1 MFSDPANGG
10 DTKEKPFR
18 LDAIDKGDF
27 VAFLKILCP
36 RHPTQW
42 GIIPRNPQVPDLGLT
57 EWVSVLKLA
66 TLWQFDEAKKIAI
79 YNLNI
84 HTVCIPVM
92 RIKLARTY
100 NIPEWL
106 MRGLSTLARQRESL
120 SVEDVDQ
127 LGVEFSLKV
136 AELRG
141 KVLGFKRANNS
152 SPVPVMSLIKEGF
165 PDAITTGS
173 EDEDEST
180 DAGLGRMSK
189 RRRVLLTRRNIRLA

>member
-1 MFSDPANGG
+1 MFSDPAYGG

-18 LDAIDKGDF
+18 LNPIDKGDF
-27 VAFLKILCP
+27 VAFLKVLCP

-42 GIIPRNPQVPDLGLT
+42 GIPPRDPPGPDLGLT
-57 EWVSVLKLA
+57 EWVAVLKLA

-79 YNLNI
+79 HNLDI
-84 HTVCIPVM
+84 HTLRRPVM

-106 MRGLSTLARQRESL
+106 IRGLSTLAEQRESL

-141 KVLGFKRANNS
+141 KVLGFKRANDS

-165 PDAITTGS
+165 PDAITTGP
-173 EDEDEST
+173 EDEST
-180 DAGLGRMSK
+180 DAPLGRLNK
-189 RRRVLLTRRNIRLA
+189 RRRVILRNIHTP